1 MSGSKKLHHF
11 EEHFFGEQA
20 ITITISGPAIL
31 QERQE
36 ESFIR
41 VQLKLTTK
49 IQASTSIE
57 NREATTFS
65 V

>member
-11 EEHFFGEQA
+11 EEHFLGSKLLLLLFR
-20 ITITISGPAIL
+20 GPAIL